1 MLGFIG
7 SAFFLGWALFSVIL
21 PQLANS
27 WGRRPVVIL
36 TFLVQTTAI
45 AGTLLNDSLLIH
57 LAIAFVLGLFASGR
71 VAVSFVYLIELLT
84 PDYARL
90 VATFSSVLY
99 VSFFALI
106 TAYLKFVS
114 NDYAVI
120 TYTGVAF
127 GFLSFFG
134 VWCCLDESPL
144 FLLRDGQY
152 TKAESVI
159 RRMYEING
167 EDSRSKTRLS
177 LSQDHKTI

>member
-1 MLGFIG
+1 M
-7 SAFFLGWALFSVIL
+7 
-21 PQLANS
+21 
-27 WGRRPVVIL
+27 
-36 TFLVQTTAI
+36 
-45 AGTLLNDSLLIH
+45 
-57 LAIAFVLGLFASGR
+57 
-71 VAVSFVYLIELLT
+71 AVSFIYLIELLT
-84 PDYARL
+84 PEYARL

-120 TYTGVAF
+120 TYTGVIF
-127 GFLSFFG
+127 GLLSFLG
-134 VWCCLDESPL
+134 VWCFLDESPL

-152 TKAESVI
+152 TKAEAII

-177 LSQDHKTI
+177 LSQD